1 MRNREINKYFK
12 IDFLVPKSPWEVL
25 ELRTDNFKI
34 YIF

>member
-25 ELRTDNFKI
+25 EYKNR
-34 YIF
+34 